1 MRFKLIES
9 LTKKDLN
16 KVSELLTDARAY
28 IFEDKNYAP
37 AIDRLNEVIDI
48 LKSNK
53 LDEDTEESEED
64 SGLAQS
70 EQEFTSAK
78 TSINSGK
85 LPAIFRLVKFTPD
98 TINLDY
104 GGGKFDNAAEY
115 LKNEFNVTNLVY
127 DPFNRTKEHNNST
140 IKQIRKNGG
149 ADSATLSNVLNVI
162 KEPEIRLEVLN
173 NIKSLLKPGAN
184 LYITVYEGTGKG
196 DSGETK
202 SGYQLNRK
210 TTDYIEEISQVFGDV
225 SRKGKLIIAK

>member
-9 LTKKDLN
+9 LTNKDLN

-64 SGLAQS
+64 GGLAQS

-78 TSINSGK
+78 TSINSCK

-127 DPFNRTKEHNNST
+127 DSFNRTKEHNNST

>member
-64 SGLAQS
+64 NGLAQS

-210 TTDYIEEISQVFGDV
+210 TADYIEEISQVFGDV